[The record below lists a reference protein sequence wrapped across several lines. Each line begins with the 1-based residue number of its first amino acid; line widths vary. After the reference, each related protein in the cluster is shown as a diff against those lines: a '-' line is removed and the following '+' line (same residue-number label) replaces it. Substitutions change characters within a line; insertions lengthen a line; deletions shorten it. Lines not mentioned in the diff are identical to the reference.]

1 MVIIELPQD
10 MEKAGF
16 NVVQKSVFSTK
27 KLRAL
32 GWTMEETMKNKM
44 LSTIEE
50 TKQNRNIYKS

>member
-16 NVVQKSVFSTK
+16 NVVQKYVFSTK